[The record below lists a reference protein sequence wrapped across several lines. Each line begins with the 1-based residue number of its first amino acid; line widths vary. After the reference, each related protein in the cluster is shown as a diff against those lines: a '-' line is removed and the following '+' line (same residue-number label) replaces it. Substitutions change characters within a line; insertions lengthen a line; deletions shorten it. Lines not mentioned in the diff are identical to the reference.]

1 VDEEQSARLD
11 RLDNRVK
18 VLEELAFELRGVL
31 KLARPLMILAAA
43 SLGVDIMPLLA

>member
-43 SLGVDIMPLLA
+43 SLGVDIIPLMA